1 MGLDFILACIFEWD
15 HILLVNQSSNHNKM
29 NPNDLDFNDLNK
41 KEFISIGILF
51 FILGVA
57 ILVVFLI
64 SITKYYNL

>member
-1 MGLDFILACIFEWD
+1 
-15 HILLVNQSSNHNKM
+15 M

-57 ILVVFLI
+57 ILVIFLI
-64 SITKYYNL
+64 SIIQYYNL